1 MRSLWNAITRTVF
14 WSYERGTWPY
24 DVLVAAIVLFV
35 LLSPRAWFS
44 DQTRVGAA
52 SQPGQVQLQE
62 QDVKSGVATYRV
74 DFHLLVNPPRTT
86 ELEKRAH
93 DLLEKDVDALRG
105 KTFKIERI
113 EPVTTEDGTVLYYDI
128 SVRP

>member
-1 MRSLWNAITRTVF
+1 MRTLWNAIRRTVF
-14 WSYERGTWPY
+14 WSYDRGTWPY
-24 DVLVAAIVLFV
+24 DLLVAAIVLFV
-35 LLSPRAWFS
+35 LLSPRAWFN

-52 SQPGQVQLQE
+52 PQPGQVQLQQ
-62 QDVKSGVATYRV
+62 QDADSGVATYRV

-93 DLLEKDVDALRG
+93 DLLEKNVGALRG
-105 KTFKIERI
+105 KTFKVERI
-113 EPVTTEDGTVLYYDI
+113 EPVPGEDGTVLYYDI